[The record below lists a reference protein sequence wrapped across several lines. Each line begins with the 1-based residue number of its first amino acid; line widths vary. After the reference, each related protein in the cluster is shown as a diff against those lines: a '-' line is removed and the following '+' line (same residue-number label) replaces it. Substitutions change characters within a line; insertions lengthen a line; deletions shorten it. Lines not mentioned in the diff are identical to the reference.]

1 MIGVL
6 IFLFLLFIIIV
17 SVWAYKLWTMF
28 ENIEEIKKLSVILKI
43 IILQNNKGYAIAYPN
58 KN

>member
-28 ENIEEIKKLSVILKI
+28 ENIEEIKKTICDIK
-43 IILQNNKGYAIAYPN
+43 NNNTTKQ
-58 KN
+58 

>member
-6 IFLFLLFIIIV
+6 IFLSLLFIINF

-43 IILQNNKGYAIAYPN
+43 ITL
-58 KN
+58 